1 MTRRRIIDTVVAVIA
16 FGLAALTSSG
26 PAMAQNRQGNERRD
40 RDRQDQP
47 QNQGDETLAPD
58 ASGPIAEKRID
69 LVLGEQTTISAEGVA
84 KYSPS
89 NDVIDVRLPKDA
101 EEFIVVGAKPGT
113 ATLLLVMR
121 DGRQIRYVVTVR
133 DDTVKKR
140 DNIRLDFYFVELNRT
155 SNYQVGIGWPGTV
168 QGTATAELTTDLV
181 SGSTAG
187 TAVVAAEALP
197 RIDLAQEGGWAKIYR
212 QATVI
217 VANGEQGTFNSGG
230 EVNVKVEGALAANLQ
245 QIKFGSAV
253 QVQPR
258 YDRRSGR
265 IEVRISADISE
276 LTEPSVDNLPG
287 RTISTLST
295 LVNVELGQ
303 SIVLAGADSR
313 SAAKSSAGL
322 PLLSQIPILGY
333 LFGTHAGRKEHTE
346 NFILIVPTVIEA
358 YDVSDRDLVDRAFSF
373 YSDFE
378 GDHGARPVME
388 RLTTPARPKRR
399 HR

>member
-1 MTRRRIIDTVVAVIA
+1 VTRKRVIDVVLAGIVL
-16 FGLAALTSSG
+16 GLTALTTTG
-26 PAMAQNRQGNERRD
+26 PAMAQGRQGGRDRRD
-40 RDRQDQP
+40 DQGQA
-47 QNQGDETLAPD
+47 QNQGDEVLAPD
-58 ASGPIAEKRID
+58 ASGPIAEKRLD

-101 EEFIVVGAKPGT
+101 EEFIVVAAKPGT

-217 VANGEQGTFNSGG
+217 VANGEQGAFNSGG
-230 EVNVKVEGALAANLQ
+230 EVNVRVQGALAANLS

-276 LTEPSVDNLPG
+276 LTEPTVDNLPG

-313 SAAKSSAGL
+313 SSAKNSAGL

-333 LFGTHAGRKEHTE
+333 LFGTHAGRKDHTE

-378 GDHGARPVME
+378 GDHGSRPVME
-388 RLTTPARPKRR
+388 RLTTPGRHKRR

>member
-1 MTRRRIIDTVVAVIA
+1 MTTILRSWNIHTALIS
-16 FGLAALTSSG
+16 LAAVAMVAA
-26 PAMAQNRQGNERRD
+26 PAQAQERDDDVDREGNNDELVRPGEPAQEQRPDEER
-40 RDRQDQP
+40 
-47 QNQGDETLAPD
+47 
-58 ASGPIAEKRID
+58 RID
-69 LVLGEQTTISAEGVA
+69 LVLGEQTTISAEDVA

-89 NDVIDVRLPKDA
+89 DEIIDVRLPSDGRQ
-101 EEFIVVGAKPGT
+101 FIVVGAKPGT

-121 DGRQIRYVVTVR
+121 DGRKVTYTITVR

-140 DNIRLDFYFVELNRT
+140 DNIRLDFYFVELTR
-155 SNYQVGIGWPGTV
+155 SSAHQVGIGWPGTIN
-168 QGTATAELTTDLV
+168 GTASANLTTDLV

-197 RIDLAQEGGWAKIYR
+197 RIDLAQQGGWARIYR
-212 QATVI
+212 QASVI
-217 VANGEQGTFNSGG
+217 VANGEKGDFNTGG
-230 EVNVKVEGALAANLQ
+230 EVNIKVSNALATGLE

-265 IEVRISADISE
+265 IEIRISADISD
-276 LTEPSVDNLPG
+276 LAEPSSDGVPG
-287 RTISTLST
+287 RTVSTLST

-313 SAAKSSAGL
+313 NATKGSDGL
-322 PLLSQIPILGY
+322 PGLSRIPILGF
-333 LFGTHAGRKEHTE
+333 LFGSHSGSKRHTE

-358 YDVSDRDLVDRAFSF
+358 YDNSARDLVDHAFSI

-378 GDHGARPVME
+378 GDHGKKPAME
-388 RLTTPARPKRR
+388 RVAERRKRR
-399 HR
+399 RR